1 MRRLLVLLSIMFFTS
16 SVQAQH
22 ATFTLL
28 KIVTPARLNT
38 ILGRE
43 RADFLP
49 AGSRPK
55 TYQWPQTYPARYSVA
70 LYRVQYPAVVPEWQ
84 NKPTS
89 ASGLI
94 AIPIEPG
101 TAKMPV
107 VCYQHG
113 TVYGKYEV
121 PSYSF
126 SRTNPSGFS
135 QYAGSYETRLM
146 VAQYAGQGYVVEAAD
161 YFGMGDSTLPEAYTV
176 KGAEQSACVG
186 LYNAAQ
192 AFLAA
197 KGIRQSQLFLA
208 GWSAGGLVTTA
219 FLEKLQSLGI
229 HPAASFTASS
239 PNDPFAGLN
248 AWIYHPRK
256 NEAIWENTMLALT
269 LFSYQH
275 YYSRPG
281 LAASVLKA
289 KYYRRFRKLY
299 DRDFHS
305 QAELQRIFQ
314 SLVQPR
320 VPLLAYLRKPYTNPA
335 YFADSAYGKFLARS
349 QSFRVMC
356 QSPVRMYYGS
366 DDEAIPVALGTL
378 AASYQR
384 AMGSHAIHP
393 VEVPGGTHRGTFLS
407 AVSQSLAWF
416 NKFR

>member
-1 MRRLLVLLSIMFFTS
+1 MRRVLILLFFMLFAAS
-16 SVQAQH
+16 ARAQN

-28 KIVTPARLNT
+28 KTVDAAQLNE
-38 ILGRE
+38 ILAGE

-49 AGSRPK
+49 AGSRP
-55 TYQWPQTYPARYSVA
+55 QTYKWPKAYRAKYSVA
-70 LYRVQYPAVVPEWQ
+70 IYRVQYPSVVPEWH

-94 AIPIEPG
+94 AIPIKPG
-101 TAKMPV
+101 DQSMPV
-107 VCYQHG
+107 ICYQHG

-126 SRTNPSGFS
+126 SKTNPSGFS

-161 YFGMGDSTLPEAYTV
+161 YFGMGDSALPEAYTV

-186 LYNAAQ
+186 LYNAAKG
-192 AFLAA
+192 FLAT
-197 KGIRQSQLFLA
+197 KGIRQSKLFLA
-208 GWSAGGLVTTA
+208 GWSQGGLVTTA

-229 HPAASFTASS
+229 KITASFTASS

-248 AWIYHPRK
+248 TWLYHPRPH
-256 NEAIWENTMLALT
+256 EAIWENTMLALT

-275 YYSRPG
+275 YYSKPG

-289 KYYRRFRKLY
+289 KYYEGFRKLY

-305 QAELQRIFQ
+305 HAELEGIFK

-320 VPLLAYLRKPYTNPA
+320 VPLLAYLRKPYSSPA
-335 YFADSAYGKFLARS
+335 YFANSTYGKLLARS
-349 QSFRVMC
+349 QAIRALF

-366 DDEAIPVALGTL
+366 DDEAIPIPLGKL
-378 AASYQR
+378 AGCYQR
-384 AMGSHAIHP
+384 AMGSHSIHL
-393 VEVPGGTHRGTFLS
+393 VEVPGGSHRATFLT
-407 AVSQSLAWF
+407 AVSQSLSWF
-416 NKFR
+416 NTF